1 MSERL
6 SVTKTHKLWV
16 GGKFPRSES
25 GRTLEV
31 CDRKGNPLG
40 LVAHA
45 SRKDLRDAVTAAADA
60 REVWAGKSAYLR
72 GQILYRMAE
81 MLEGRGEE
89 FAQLLA
95 STVPGGIRRAR
106 RETTR
111 SVDRLVAFAGWAD
124 KYSQV
129 LGNQNPVAAPFYN
142 FTVPEPTGIVG
153 VIAPDDEPLL
163 GLISLAAP
171 ALCSGNVVVALGSE
185 AHPLATA
192 VLGEVAAV
200 SDFPDGSLNLL
211 TGKRRELLEILAG
224 YRSVDGIHAAG
235 CSETEKRALELG
247 SAENLKRVVARADG
261 SVDWY
266 DDSECQSPYWIESF
280 VDFKTLWHPRAS

>member
-6 SVTKTHKLWV
+6 AVTKTHKLWV
-16 GGKFPRSES
+16 GGQFPRSES

-31 CDRKGNPLG
+31 CDRKGNSLG

-45 SRKDLRDAVTAAADA
+45 SRKDLRDAVTAAAEA
-60 REVWAGKSAYLR
+60 REAWAEESAYLR

-95 STVPGGIRRAR
+95 ATVPGGIRRAR

-111 SVDRLVAFAGWAD
+111 SVDRLVSFAGWAD
-124 KYSQV
+124 KFSQV

-142 FTVPEPTGIVG
+142 FTVPEPVGIVG
-153 VIAPDDEPLL
+153 VVAPDDEPLL

-171 ALCSGNVVVALGSE
+171 ALCAGNVVVALGSQ

-200 SDFPDGSLNLL
+200 SDFPAGALNLL
-211 TGKRRELLEILAG
+211 TGRRAELLGVLAG

-235 CSETEKRALELG
+235 CSPDEKQTLELG
-247 SAENLKRVVARADG
+247 AAENLKRVSAHAADTH
-261 SVDWY
+261 DWY
-266 DDSECQSPYWIESF
+266 DDRSCQSPYSIEPF
-280 VDFKTLWHPRAS
+280 VNYKTLWHPRAS